1 MSNSQS
7 VSNKAA
13 VCQRTNWKHRQPLS
27 TPSRMER
34 VVKKLA
40 ATPKR
45 RRPQVSQRRLTAPS
59 PKSIRRLSKEALR
72 QHLLNSS
79 LDTAGTRQQMVSR
92 LTTFIKAAKAHSKDQ
107 RQENKQAPDQRPEA
121 NNRESTPT
129 SDSSE
134 ARDSIAHSN
143 NSSSDSSE
151 TPAEPPSK
159 CSRKKQRE
167 RTLHQAPQK
176 VTLAGK
182 GIIDAT
188 VHPPPPPL
196 HPPGPSLARPALL
209 VAATHA
215 EKSTSAATTEAGNT
229 LR

>member
-7 VSNKAA
+7 ASNKAA
-13 VCQRTNWKHRQPLS
+13 VCQRTNWKHRQPVS
-27 TPSRMER
+27 TPSRMGR

-45 RRPQVSQRRLTAPS
+45 RRPQVSRRRLTAPS

-72 QHLLNSS
+72 QHLLNNS

-107 RQENKQAPDQRPEA
+107 RQENKQAPDQRLEA

-134 ARDSIAHSN
+134 ARDSIAIILALTAQKPQQSHLRN
-143 NSSSDSSE
+143 ARGKGRGNA
-151 TPAEPPSK
+151 P
-159 CSRKKQRE
+159 
-167 RTLHQAPQK
+167 LHQAPQK

-188 VHPPPPPL
+188 VHPPPPR

-215 EKSTSAATTEAGNT
+215 EESTSAATAEAGNT